1 MVMTQP
7 AELEPQTAVAPVRLD
22 AHLAF
27 LLGDLSGG
35 GLQRI
40 VTILARELAERGARI
55 EILVCAAN
63 GEFQADLPPSV
74 AVIELRKGNALAAR
88 FAALRADP
96 TAIPALLRP
105 LFSRKH
111 GSRSI
116 PYLPSLVDY
125 LRHAR
130 PDTLFAATPNLNIE
144 AVLARRLARVE
155 TRIVLSERS
164 HFSSGKPRKD
174 WRRRHL
180 SPVMRRTYLQADA
193 IVAVSGGVADDLM
206 RSVGIPRAAITI
218 LHNPTLTPDLAARRA
233 EPVEHP
239 WFAPGGPP
247 VLLSVGRLAHQKD
260 HPTLLRA
267 FARLRQRRPARLMI
281 AGKGSPKH
289 IDRVYQLAAEL
300 GVRGDVEVLGFLHN
314 PLPYMARATLFVL
327 SSRFEGFANV
337 VLEALACGTPV
348 VSTDCPS
355 GPREILDDG
364 AFGELVPVGDDGAL
378 AEAIERTLDHP
389 PDPRRLRAR
398 AAVFDYDEAIGR
410 YQAVLLGP
418 AHATRRG
425 LPAPD
430 EPTGARA

>member
-1 MVMTQP
+1 M
-7 AELEPQTAVAPVRLD
+7 
-22 AHLAF
+22 
-27 LLGDLSGG
+27 
-35 GLQRI
+35 QRI
-40 VTILARELAERGARI
+40 VTILARELAERGARS
-55 EILVCAAN
+55 EIIVCAAN

-74 AVIELRKGNALAAR
+74 AVVELRRSNALAAR
-88 FAALRADP
+88 FAALRADRA
-96 TAIPALLRP
+96 AIPALLRP

-116 PYLPSLVDY
+116 AYLPSLADY
-125 LRHAR
+125 LRRAR
-130 PDTLFAATPNLNIE
+130 PDTLLSATPNLNIE
-144 AVLARRLARVE
+144 AVLARRLARVK

-174 WRRRHL
+174 WQRRHL

-193 IVAVSGGVADDLM
+193 IVAISHGVADDLM
-206 RSVGIPRAAITI
+206 RSVGIPRAAITV
-218 LHNPTLTPDLAARRA
+218 LHNPTLTPDLAARIA

-239 WFAPGGPP
+239 WFVPGGPP
-247 VLLSVGRLAHQKD
+247 VLLSVGRLAPQKD

-300 GVRGDVEVLGFLHN
+300 GVRADVEVLGFLPN

-327 SSRFEGFANV
+327 SSRFEGFSNV

-364 AFGELVPVGDDGAL
+364 AFGALVPVGDDRAL
-378 AEAIERTLDHP
+378 AEAIERTLN
-389 PDPRRLRAR
+389 DPADPKLLRAR
-398 AAVFDYDEAIGR
+398 AAIFNYDRAIDR
-410 YQAVLLGP
+410 YQAVLLG
-418 AHATRRG
+418 TG
-425 LPAPD
+425 LPAG
-430 EPTGARA
+430 EC